1 VYALRNRQRELEQLI
16 AAHSKADETF
26 NYTLSVLL
34 GLTSK
39 AAECFAR
46 ANIEQKRKLLTLI
59 FSNLEMEGSTLC
71 YTLRKPFDVLAQ
83 IPQCTEWRAL
93 VDTLR
98 TDNYQDVVALSS
110 MREFIQHELLV
121 A

>member
-1 VYALRNRQRELEQLI
+1 VYELRNRQREVEHHLS
-16 AAHSKADETF
+16 AHTKADETF
-26 NYTLSVLL
+26 NYTLSVLV

-59 FSNLEMEGSTLC
+59 FANLEMQGTTLC
-71 YTLRKPFDVLAQ
+71 YSLRKPFDVLAKL
-83 IPQCTEWRAL
+83 PESEEWRAL

-98 TDNYQDVVALSS
+98 TDYYQDIVALSPAVRF
-110 MREFIQHELLV
+110 MEQELL
-121 A
+121 AA